1 MPGASSAPEP
11 LNQDP
16 PGPGPVFGDAAHL
29 VKTNNMR
36 LKLLYRQERLW
47 QHEDAGGFFSPRTPE
62 PGTLVRN
69 LNRRNSPQG
78 RLLVSVDLTAG
89 KTSAT
94 GGCLRFVPGP
104 ALAIWQ
110 TKKQTVCA
118 WNFLCRQE
126 SSRATEKAGDFPK
139 NKLACFLGNPQP
151 FPCALAH
158 RPAGKAGLPGSGM
171 FSFSL
176 PLRSI
181 A

>member
-1 MPGASSAPEP
+1 ME
-11 LNQDP
+11 
-16 PGPGPVFGDAAHL
+16 
-29 VKTNNMR
+29 KT
-36 LKLLYRQERLW
+36 
-47 QHEDAGGFFSPRTPE
+47 AGGFFSPRTPE

-69 LNRRNSPQG
+69 LNQRNSPQG

-118 WNFLCRQE
+118 WTFLCRQE
-126 SSRATEKAGDFPK
+126 SSRATEKAGDFRE
-139 NKLACFLGNPQP
+139 NKRACFSENLQP

-158 RPAGKAGLPGSGM
+158 RRAGKAGLPGSGM

-176 PLRSI
+176 LLRYTCLGNKSYTI
-181 A
+181 RKWRGLGQRPGVPHAPAVHCRK